1 MTHRDNI
8 LQELNELESSLANS
22 SPSNVY
28 IVPSQYF
35 EGLSTI
41 IMSRIRALEFLE
53 TIGRETPYK
62 VPAGYFDGL
71 EKRIMEAVLQS
82 GYEQTPEEE
91 LESLSPLLSGLK
103 KASPYSVPNGYFEN
117 LGVPSTDT
125 TKEKAKVLSITSR
138 KWFRYAAAAVVTGLV
153 AISSFLI
160 FGNNNPA
167 GPEDIAKEAVN
178 SVGEEGI
185 HNFIKLTGD
194 EIITEETPAIAQAEI
209 KALVKNISDQ
219 EIQDFVD
226 DAQVTESDL
235 TEDILL
241 N

>member
-1 MTHRDNI
+1 MTQRDTI
-8 LQELNELESSLANS
+8 LQELNELESSLVSIS
-22 SPSNVY
+22 SSNVY
-28 IVPSQYF
+28 SVPSQYF
-35 EGLSTI
+35 EGLATTI
-41 IMSRIRALEFLE
+41 MGRIKALEFLE

-103 KASPYSVPNGYFEN
+103 KTSPYSVPNGYFEN

-125 TKEKAKVLSITSR
+125 TREKAKVVSLTNR
-138 KWFRYAAAAVVTGLV
+138 KWFRYAAAAMVTGVV

-160 FGNNNPA
+160 FGNNDPA
-167 GPEDIAKEAVN
+167 KPEDIVKQTVK

-185 HNFIKLTGD
+185 NNFIELTGD

-209 KALVKNISDQ
+209 KAMVRNISDE

-226 DAQVTESDL
+226 DAQATESDPG
-235 TEDILL
+235 EDILL